1 MNKNIFYLNITINKM
16 NTYHESWKPLFD
28 KFNIN
33 IDEIYSGSEVVY
45 PEKEYL
51 FRVFEMNVREIKI
64 LLLGQDP
71 YHGPDQAHG
80 LSFSVPE
87 GIKIPPSLRNIYK
100 ELQNEFPER
109 NYEFYS
115 GNLEKWFY
123 REKIFLLNASLSVI
137 KEKPGSQMKIWEEF
151 TNNVI
156 KFVSEQNK
164 GCVFLLLGNFAKAKE
179 SFISNKERIIKGV
192 HPSPL
197 SAYNG
202 FFGSGIF
209 KKVEELLRANI
220 DWSN

>member
-1 MNKNIFYLNITINKM
+1 M

-28 KFNIN
+28 KFNID
-33 IDEIYSGSEVVY
+33 IDDIYSGSEVVY
-45 PEKEYL
+45 PEKAHL
-51 FRVFEMNVREIKI
+51 FRVFEMDVREIKV

-71 YHGPDQAHG
+71 YHGLGQAHG

-87 GIKIPPSLRNIYK
+87 GLKIPPSLRNIYK
-100 ELQNEFPER
+100 ELQGEFPER
-109 NYEFYS
+109 NYKFHS

-137 KEKPGSQMKIWEEF
+137 KEKPGSQMKIWEGF

-164 GCVFLLLGNFAKAKE
+164 SCVFLLLGNFAKAKE
-179 SFISNKERIIKGV
+179 CLISNKERIIKGV

-197 SAYNG
+197 SAHNG
-202 FFGSGIF
+202 FFGSGMF
-209 KKVEELLRANI
+209 KKVEELLGSNI